1 MLCATLHPMLRHKLF
16 LILILFCSTVSTNGQ
31 KVKDTSKVNSDI
43 FLGQI
48 SGVSAN
54 QFNDEFSYDT
64 FFGLDRLTESKNLI
78 EIRFFEIS
86 NIPWYY
92 CTTLYYD
99 TEFKLSRKSYQVRQ
113 YDTAKL
119 KLFEFQPLAKMNADS
134 VLSKLVQNS
143 IFSYEPSNYFDNK
156 PKILTTKGI
165 EVDTKLCGQ
174 TDGFSYYIDIKVGN
188 TYKRIFSRSDR
199 QFLSECYPDN
209 SDFKKEAAFIR
220 LLETRPLIR
229 TK

>member
-1 MLCATLHPMLRHKLF
+1 MLRQRLF
-16 LILILFCSTVSTNGQ
+16 FIIILFCSTVSTVGQ
-31 KVKDTSKVNSDI
+31 KVIDSSKISNSI

-48 SGVSAN
+48 SGVKAE
-54 QFNDEFSYDT
+54 EFEEEFRYDSL
-64 FFGLDRLTESKNLI
+64 FGLTKLTESKHLI

-99 TEFKLSRKSYQVRQ
+99 SEFKLTRKSYQVRN
-113 YDTAKL
+113 YDTTKL
-119 KLFEFQPLAKMNADS
+119 KLFEFQPLVKMNADS
-134 VLSKLVQNS
+134 VFNKLIQNS

-156 PKILTTKGI
+156 PKILTAKGI

-174 TDGFSYYIDIKVGN
+174 TDGFWYYIDIKVGN
-188 TYKRIFSRSDR
+188 TFKKIISRSDR

-220 LLETRPLIR
+220 LLEARPLIR